1 MFFVRRAVASVVEQ
15 HNNIAE
21 KNGDYVTVVKRV
33 GSSESN
39 NLGGESLP
47 SGAAVQPG
55 KPSLGQSREG
65 LSEGDA
71 GAERTVGG

>member
-1 MFFVRRAVASVVEQ
+1 MEQ

-21 KNGDYVTVVKRV
+21 KNGDYVTVVKWV

-65 LSEGDA
+65 LSEGEA
-71 GAERTVGG
+71 GAEMTVGG